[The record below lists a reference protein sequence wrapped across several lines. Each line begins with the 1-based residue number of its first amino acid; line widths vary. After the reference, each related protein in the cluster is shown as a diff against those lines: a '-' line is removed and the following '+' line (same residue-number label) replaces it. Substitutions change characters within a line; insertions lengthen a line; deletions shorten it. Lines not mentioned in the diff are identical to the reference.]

1 MMKSK
6 KKNISSPSVTPM
18 SILNESNP
26 TYSISSKIRP
36 IGNSKGVILPNRV
49 IEEAGISADADL
61 IIRVYEGV
69 IVIAESRETINI
81 NTDLSTWDEQFKKAI
96 KKGIKP
102 ETDVWDG
109 MQNQF
114 DEEGWT

>member
-1 MMKSK
+1 
-6 KKNISSPSVTPM
+6 
-18 SILNESNP
+18 
-26 TYSISSKIRP
+26 
-36 IGNSKGVILPNRV
+36 
-49 IEEAGISADADL
+49 
-61 IIRVYEGV
+61 V

-81 NTDLSTWDEQFKKAI
+81 NTDISTWDEQFKKAI